1 MRSLIHLT
9 GLALLALATSLGAAS
24 AQSRGDLPPVK
35 LPKALAA
42 EWLLQLS
49 PGSGVSPGY
58 QRPDL
63 TGGYGASSGVILS
76 TGGATSVSQSAG
88 IAGGQVVS
96 RRVVDRRMVAGRQV
110 APRYAPG
117 YAPSGYAP
125 TGYAPAGYAPSGY
138 APGVRPGYVV
148 QPGYLSDG
156 RPMARPAPQARY
168 GYAAQAP
175 RTPPAPRGLAPQFL
189 PQDVA
194 YSGGE
199 APGTIV
205 IDPQSKF
212 LYLVGKSGTARRYGV
227 GVGKPGFGW
236 HGSHPISR
244 KAEWPGWTPP
254 AEMIARERKK
264 GRILPDHME
273 GGEANPLGARALYLG
288 SSLYRIHGTNAPW
301 TIGQNV
307 SSGCIRMRN
316 QDVMELYNR
325 VKVGTKVV
333 VL

>member
-1 MRSLIHLT
+1 MRSLIQLT
-9 GLALLALATSLGAAS
+9 GLALLALATSVGTAG

-35 LPKALAA
+35 LPTALAA
-42 EWLLQLS
+42 QWLLQLA

-63 TGGYGASSGVILS
+63 TGSTWASSGVVLS
-76 TGGATSVSQSAG
+76 TGGATSVAPAAAF
-88 IAGGQVVS
+88 AGGQIVS
-96 RRVVDRRMVAGRQV
+96 RRIVNRRPVAGRPV
-110 APRYAPG
+110 APR
-117 YAPSGYAP
+117 
-125 TGYAPAGYAPSGY
+125 YAPAGYAPRGYAPRGY
-138 APGVRPGYVV
+138 APGVQTGYIVR
-148 QPGYLSDG
+148 PGYLSDG
-156 RPMARPAPQARY
+156 RPIARPALQARY

-175 RTPPAPRGLAPQFL
+175 RTPARPPRMDPQFL
-189 PQDVA
+189 PQEVA

-212 LYLVGKSGTARRYGV
+212 LYLVGRNGTAKRYGV

-288 SSLYRIHGTNAPW
+288 TSLYRIHGTNAPW

-316 QDVMELYNR
+316 QDVMELYDQ

>member
-9 GLALLALATSLGAAS
+9 GLALIALAANLGAAA
-24 AQSRGDLPPVK
+24 AQSRGELPPVK

-42 EWLLQLS
+42 EWLLQLA

-58 QRPDL
+58 RRPDL
-63 TGGYGASSGVILS
+63 TGRYGASSGVVLS
-76 TGGATSVSQSAG
+76 TSGATSVAPAAR

-96 RRVVDRRMVAGRQV
+96 RRIVDRRTVGARPA
-110 APRYAPG
+110 APYGAPG
-117 YAPSGYAP
+117 YAPQGYAP
-125 TGYAPAGYAPSGY
+125 QGY
-138 APGVRPGYVV
+138 APGVRAGYVV
-148 QPGYLSDG
+148 QPGYLSDA
-156 RPMARPAPQARY
+156 RPMVRPVPQARY
-168 GYAAQAP
+168 GYAAAAP
-175 RTPPAPRGLAPQFL
+175 RTPAAPRGLDPQFL

-194 YSGGE
+194 YSGGQ

-205 IDPQSKF
+205 IDPRSKF
-212 LYLVGKSGTARRYGV
+212 LYLVGKGGTARRYGV

-264 GRILPDHME
+264 GRILPAHME

-316 QDVMELYNR
+316 QDVEELYEQ